1 MKHVKPIA
9 LVTAASAALVVAAVS
24 FRAPLASAAAHA
36 PPVDGVT
43 AGACNDQPNMAA
55 ALAQLRAARAS
66 LNGAEHNKGGWR
78 DNAEKAT
85 DNAIA
90 ETTRGCAFPR

>member
-1 MKHVKPIA
+1 MKHAKPIA
-9 LVTAASAALVVAAVS
+9 LVTAATAALVVAVVS
-24 FRAPLASAAAHA
+24 FRAPVASAATHS
-36 PPVDGVT
+36 PPVDGIA

-55 ALAQLRAARAS
+55 ALSQLRAARAS
-66 LNGAEHNKGGWR
+66 LNSAEHNKGGWR

-90 ETTRGCAFPR
+90 ETTRGCALAR